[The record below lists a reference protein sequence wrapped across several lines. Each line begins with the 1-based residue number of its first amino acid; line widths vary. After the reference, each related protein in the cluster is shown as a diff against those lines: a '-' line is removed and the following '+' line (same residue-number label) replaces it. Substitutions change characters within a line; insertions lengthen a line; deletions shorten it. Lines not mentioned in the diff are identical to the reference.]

1 MCWKEITRA
10 GSRWSIFVVI
20 ITVLACHLGNIS
32 YFLKHA
38 INKKLVI
45 KHKKNIFSHIAGEIP
60 KNIASCPIPNP
71 SRDSGCHVI
80 KEKEEYKPNEVTIL
94 LKHSVGSRHAP
105 LSVCIMTEAIIN
117 IVAAHLLF
125 CHRVSVNTWPWSQHY
140 QAVPQHSVQY
150 YM

>member
-1 MCWKEITRA
+1 MINLCCYNYCSGMSLGEYFLFLK
-10 GSRWSIFVVI
+10 
-20 ITVLACHLGNIS
+20 ACHQQKAS
-32 YFLKHA
+32 YQTQKKTYLHILLERFLKILHHVP
-38 INKKLVI
+38 NQ
-45 KHKKNIFSHIAGEIP
+45 IP
-60 KNIASCPIPNP
+60 AETVAVML
-71 SRDSGCHVI
+71 SR
-80 KEKEEYKPNEVTIL
+80 KKEEYKPNEVTIL

-105 LSVCIMTEAIIN
+105 LSVSIMTEAIIN